1 MSVNPTTQFHLR
13 SIVRE
18 GRGRR
23 KLRRPPRIADVVIN
37 VAPSEDPEKP
47 KQSEVEETATTPT
60 NQFLPGAV
68 ALNSFVLV
76 VFLLYLEKKDH
87 IKFPS
92 TLSVSYPS
100 FVGCENNNNCV
111 LESKEIDLN
120 DTNVTHLFIVIL
132 MFVGYLPVH
141 ILHLTN
147 SNREFYERVKNLC
160 VICLFSVLFAI
171 VQGQHNILYLIAI
184 ALNNFLILG
193 VGIVIELNSNYNFL
207 KLKWGYF
214 LVLFF
219 CTILQ
224 TIPTI
229 TAHYNGQNIP
239 GFLFLLSLLWGCFFL
254 IEVVIQ
260 YKPHLGY
267 LHLIVQICMC
277 WTFTTCFWEYGKFA

>member
-100 FVGCENNNNCV
+100 FVGCEDNKHCV

-147 SNREFYERVKNLC
+147 NNREFYERVKNLC

-193 VGIVIELNSNYNFL
+193 VGIVLEMNYNFK

-260 YKPHLGY
+260 NKPHLGY

-277 WTFTTCFWEYGKFA
+277 WTFTTCFWEYGNFA